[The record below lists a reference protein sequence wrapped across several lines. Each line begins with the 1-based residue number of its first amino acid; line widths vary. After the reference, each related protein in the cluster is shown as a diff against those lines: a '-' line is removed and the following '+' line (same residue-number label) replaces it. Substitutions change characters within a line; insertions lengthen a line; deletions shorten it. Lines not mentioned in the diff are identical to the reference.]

1 MLKIIHNFIYKI
13 INKLLPLLRVFRL
26 QTLIIDNLSALRL
39 ESNKHGYIEKVIS
52 EIPLK
57 RKLIALDV
65 GAQKGFNGENFFL
78 KKYENFFDP
87 ILVEPIPSEAEK
99 LKKNHMVIEKG
110 LWSTNSTKKL
120 YVTGKNPG
128 GSSFYKPSKE
138 GFDLYNPYDNYFR
151 FFEITNEIDIECTTI
166 KDSLHNLNIK
176 EIDYLKIDTQGSEYE
191 ILKGIG
197 SYFPL
202 FMKIEIQIFKLYENM
217 PNWTETLNLIYKL
230 DYMLC
235 SWEKIGGHQTQSPV
249 EMDMFFI
256 PNFLTKKGKE
266 LILSRENEFIFLML
280 IFGQVRLLQ
289 LISKK
294 LDFKLNG
301 KISKI
306 RDKFFD

>member
-1 MLKIIHNFIYKI
+1 MLKVIHNIIGKI
-13 INKLLPLLRVFRL
+13 INNLLPLLRTFRL
-26 QTLIIDNLSALRL
+26 QTLIIDNLSSIRL
-39 ESNKHGYIEKVIS
+39 ESNKRGYIEEVIS
-52 EIPLK
+52 EIPLN

-78 KKYENFFDP
+78 KKYEKFFNP

-99 LKKNHMVIEKG
+99 LKKKYTVIEKG
-110 LWSTNSTKKL
+110 LWSANSTKKL

-128 GSSFYKPSKE
+128 GSSLYKPSKE

-151 FFEITNEIDIECTTI
+151 LFEITDEIDIECTTV
-166 KDSLHNLNIK
+166 KDSLQKLNIK

-191 ILKGIG
+191 ILRGIG
-197 SYFPL
+197 NYFPL
-202 FMKIEIQIFKLYENM
+202 FMKIEIQIFKLYEGT
-217 PNWTETLNLIYKL
+217 PDWTETLNLIYKL

-289 LISKK
+289 IISKK
-294 LDFKLNG
+294 LDFRLNS